1 MTKKPTYEELE
12 QRIKELENEKK
23 ENTLRK
29 EGFLKRQK
37 YLESVFHHA
46 PIAIITLDPSH
57 RVLQWNPGAEKIF
70 RYTSEEAQGHDLD
83 DLVSNPKVKKEALD
97 NTRKVLSG
105 KPLKPIESERYRK
118 DGTCVQV
125 IASGA
130 PILVDNELTGVV
142 ALYTD
147 ITDRKQAEEAL
158 QKSESQLQTIIEHSN
173 ELFYIHDTNH
183 ILTYVSPTCEQ
194 ILGYTPD
201 QMKRKWTEL
210 ATDNPINLKGVEI
223 TENAIKRG
231 KIQRPYLLELKKKDD
246 SILLVEV
253 EESPVKDATGKV
265 VAISGALRD
274 VTARK
279 LTKDRLIKS
288 EKRFRDLF
296 NGINAI
302 IYTQDLEGCYTSVN
316 PALCKAFGYKENE
329 LIGKPAWDF
338 MEPESVPAFKSEYL
352 ESLKKY
358 GLHEGT
364 IIYNK
369 KNGDEHYL
377 GYKSALI
384 IPEEGNPF
392 ISGTGRDITDNI
404 LSEKKLARLE
414 EQVNQSQRMESIGT
428 LAGGIAHDFN
438 NILSPIMGH
447 TEILLMDTPEDDSSQ
462 ESLNQIYTAALR
474 AKELVKQI
482 LTFSR
487 QENSELK
494 LMKLQ
499 PIVKEALKLIR
510 STIPTTIAIHQDID
524 PDCGVIKADPTQIH
538 QIVMNLSTN
547 AFHAMEET
555 GGELSVG
562 LKEIQFGKHDIIDP
576 EMKPGTYAC
585 LTIVDTGIGMN
596 KKLTK
601 KIFDPFF
608 TTKKQG
614 KGTGM
619 GLSVVHGIVKGM
631 GGTIQVYSEPDK
643 GTKFNVYFPLEKK
656 YSEEQNIQDMQ
667 NISGGFER
675 ILLVDDEEG
684 VINMGKRM
692 LEYLG
697 YQVTC
702 HTSSLDALEAFKEN
716 PDEFELVITDM
727 EMPNM
732 TGDKLSV
739 ELTKI
744 RPDIPILLCSGFSET
759 MTREKAA
766 SLGIKDFLLK
776 PISMKDLSQKI
787 REVLNEN

>member
-1 MTKKPTYEELE
+1 MAKKPTYEELE
-12 QRIKELENEKK
+12 KRIKELENEKR
-23 ENTLRK
+23 ENTLSK
-29 EGFLKRQK
+29 EEFLKRQK

-57 RVLQWNPGAEKIF
+57 RVLQWNPGAQKIF
-70 RYTSEEAQGHDLD
+70 GYTSEEAQGQDLD
-83 DLVSNPKVKKEALD
+83 DLVSNPNVKPEARD

-105 KPLKPIESERYRK
+105 KLLNSIESVRYRK

-130 PILVDNELTGVV
+130 PILIDNVLKGGV

-147 ITDRKQAEEAL
+147 ITDRRQAEEAL

-173 ELFYIHDTNH
+173 ELFYIHDTNNV
-183 ILTYVSPTCEQ
+183 LTYVSPTCEK

-201 QMKRKWTEL
+201 QMKREWTEL
-210 ATDNPINLKGVEI
+210 TTDNPINTKGVET
-223 TENAIKRG
+223 TENAIKTG
-231 KIQRPYLLELKKKDD
+231 NIQKPYLLELRKKDG

-265 VAISGALRD
+265 VEISGAARD

-316 PALCKAFGYKENE
+316 PALCKAFGYKEDE
-329 LIGKPAWDF
+329 LIGRPASDF
-338 MEPESVPAFKSEYL
+338 MRPELVPAFKSEYL
-352 ESLKKY
+352 ELLKKH
-358 GLHEGT
+358 GHHEGT
-364 IIYNK
+364 TIYNN

-384 IPEEGNPF
+384 IPEDGEPF
-392 ISGTGRDITDNI
+392 ISGTGRDITENI
-404 LSEKKLARLE
+404 LSEKKLARLQ

-447 TEILLMDTPEDDSSQ
+447 TEILLMDALEDNSSQ
-462 ESLNQIYTAALR
+462 ASLNQIYTAALR

-494 LMKLQ
+494 SMKMQ

-510 STIPTTIAIHQDID
+510 STIPTTIEIVQDID

-538 QIVMNLSTN
+538 QIIMNLSTN

-555 GGELSVG
+555 GGELSAG
-562 LKEIQFGKHDIIDP
+562 LKEIQFGKHDVIDP
-576 EMKPGTYAC
+576 GMEPGTYAC
-585 LTIVDTGIGMN
+585 LTIIDTGIGMN

-619 GLSVVHGIVKGM
+619 GLSVVHGIVRGM
-631 GGTIQVYSEPDK
+631 GGTIQVYSEPGK

-656 YSEEQNIQDMQ
+656 FSEEQNIQDMQ
-667 NISGGFER
+667 NIIGGTER

-684 VINMGKRM
+684 VINIGKQM
-692 LEYLG
+692 MEYLG
-697 YQVTC
+697 YQVTG
-702 HTSSLDALEAFKEN
+702 HTSSLDALEAFQEN
-716 PDEFELVITDM
+716 PDGFELVITDM

-744 RPDIPILLCSGFSET
+744 RPDIPVLLCSGFRET

-766 SLGIKDFLLK
+766 SLGIKNFLLK
-776 PISMKDLSQKI
+776 PISIKNLSQKI
-787 REVLNEN
+787 REVMDEN